1 MSRLLP
7 PPVSHGHGL
16 VSRDGRAPVTTAETL
31 TDALS
36 AHLRELPSAPV
47 AAGRFADHC
56 EGYFACD
63 APGYLLGVSLKI
75 GLVKCGLACPG
86 STLLDEIN
94 AFDMAE
100 VAGANMGQLNVIT
113 VSSFC
118 GPQGRIWGYDLC
130 APEEGHTRIGAVQ
143 RGDQRADL
151 YDLASLTGAF
161 ERLMGTLD
169 DERFPFMP
177 GSHVPA
183 AMKMKT
189 AREPGV
195 LYAAMALGVPEDRSR
210 DACLMMENPGFL
222 PGDVAWE
229 DSREAVLEAMAHSAL
244 AVGENQRVRY
254 REIFVGATAVTV
266 KPGEAA
272 CAMALAPY
280 FRLAQNAVV
289 RDRDMTRLT
298 LAEWELATRDR
309 AAARQPARA
318 PV

>member
-1 MSRLLP
+1 MKTTFPGSDVLRRVVDRAARDEETTGD
-7 PPVSHGHGL
+7 PVRHG
-16 VSRDGRAPVTTAETL
+16 VD
-31 TDALS
+31 DALPIP
-36 AHLRELPSAPV
+36 AV
-47 AAGRFADHC
+47 AGRFADHC

-63 APGYLLGVSLKI
+63 TPSYLLGVSLKI
-75 GLVKCGLACPG
+75 GVVERGLVCPG

-94 AFDMAE
+94 AFDAAE
-100 VAGANMGQLNVIT
+100 AAGANMGQLNVIT

-130 APEEGHTRIGAVQ
+130 APDEGHTRLGTVQ
-143 RGDQRADL
+143 RGEHRAEL
-151 YDLASLTGAF
+151 YDLESLTRSF

-169 DERFPFMP
+169 DARFPFMP

-195 LYAAMALGVPEDRSR
+195 LYAALALGIPENRRR

-222 PGDVAWE
+222 PADTDWDAA
-229 DSREAVLEAMAHSAL
+229 RPAVLESMAHSVL

-254 REIFVGATAVTV
+254 RKIFVGVTAVTV

-289 RDRDMTRLT
+289 ADRDMGRLT
-298 LAEWELATRDR
+298 LSQWEDATRDR
-309 AAARQPARA
+309 LAARKATLSA
-318 PV
+318 D